1 MYICKYVCI
10 CLCTGPWKPETDSCI
25 FFFINFYPTYL
36 ETGLLVV
43 PELGLTISARL
54 VGQIAS

>member
-1 MYICKYVCI
+1 MYVYVCG
-10 CLCTGPWKPETDSCI
+10 LAHGSQRLTPVS
-25 FFFINFYPTYL
+25 FSINFYPTYL
-36 ETGLLVV
+36 ETGLLIV

>member
-1 MYICKYVCI
+1 MYICMYVYVCV
-10 CLCTGPWKPETDSCI
+10 LAHGSQRLTPVS
-25 FFFINFYPTYL
+25 FSINFYPTYL
-36 ETGLLVV
+36 ETGLLIV